1 MYNLTAKY
9 CILELYDCEMKNFIT
24 EFNIQMI
31 VFCNIKEINLSY
43 VKVGAIKLV
52 ANRLMDYK
60 MRNFCTLSVR
70 LYHI

>member
-9 CILELYDCEMKNFIT
+9 T
-24 EFNIQMI
+24 
-31 VFCNIKEINLSY
+31 KEINSSY

-52 ANRLMDYK
+52 ANRLIDYK
-60 MRNFCTLSVR
+60 MRNFYTLSVR